1 MQKKTVIIVAGGG
14 GVRMGAKIPKQFLLL
29 AGKPILMHTIT
40 QFFLFDS
47 SISIVIVL
55 PEAYVSQWKQLC
67 DEYKF
72 AIPHTIVVGGDTR
85 FQSVKNALS
94 KIFDTDLIAVHDG
107 VRPLISQSIITRCFE
122 VAAEFGS
129 AVPVVP
135 MLDSLRQ
142 QTNDTSCNVL
152 RENYFL
158 VQTPQ
163 IFRSDWLSQAYEK
176 PYDSSFTDDAS
187 VVETAGYK
195 MKLTEGSRE
204 NIKIT
209 EPLDL
214 KIAALLLADFN

>member
-1 MQKKTVIIVAGGG
+1 MQKKTVIIVAGGS
-14 GVRMGAKIPKQFLLL
+14 GVRMGTEIPKQFLLL

-47 SISIVIVL
+47 SISIIVVL
-55 PEAYVSQWKQLC
+55 PETYVSQWKQVC

-72 AIPHTIVVGGDTR
+72 TIPHTIVVGGDTR

-107 VRPLISQSIITRCFE
+107 VRPLISQSVIARCFE

-129 AVPVVP
+129 AIPVVP
-135 MLDSLRQ
+135 ILDSLRQ

-152 RENYFL
+152 RENYFI

-163 IFRSDWLSQAYEK
+163 IFRSDWLLQAYEK
-176 PYDSSFTDDAS
+176 PYESSFTDDAS
-187 VVETAGYK
+187 VVEMAGYK